1 MKTKTILKSDFG
13 RQNERP
19 KICPYFSLG
28 SVKLNT
34 ELASVRVHIHAHY
47 TPEPSGK
54 SIIIARH
61 PCLCARTKTYEA
73 VNRAANTPAHLP
85 YSRSFSPTHH
95 CPSLSHTRSG
105 ALYGRLFTGN
115 ELIAY
120 ISDVLWRSSAV
131 SGVYVERLV
140 LKFTPG
146 VYVRA
151 SVAR

>member
-1 MKTKTILKSDFG
+1 MRGVHTEVQTKVISKRDIKMGVVTNGDTQNFMKTKTILKSDFG

-34 ELASVRVHIHAHY
+34 ELASVRVYVHAHY

-73 VNRAANTPAHLP
+73 VNRAANTPAH
-85 YSRSFSPTHH
+85 
-95 CPSLSHTRSG
+95 
-105 ALYGRLFTGN
+105 
-115 ELIAY
+115 
-120 ISDVLWRSSAV
+120 
-131 SGVYVERLV
+131 
-140 LKFTPG
+140 
-146 VYVRA
+146 
-151 SVAR
+151 